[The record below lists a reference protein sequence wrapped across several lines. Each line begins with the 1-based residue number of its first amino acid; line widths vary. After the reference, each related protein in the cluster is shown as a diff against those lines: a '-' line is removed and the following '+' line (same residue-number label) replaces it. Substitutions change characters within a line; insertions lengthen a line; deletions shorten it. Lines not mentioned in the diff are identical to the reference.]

1 MLINF
6 LKILLTNFIKK
17 KYKYSNIKKI
27 ILDIKQIIEQIGIDS
42 NKITLQYHYY
52 KYVYAG
58 NIKKFLYKNIIYL
71 ILLNYKNFILFQ
83 IISKLL
89 IKIDK

>member
-27 ILDIKQIIEQIGIDS
+27 ILDIK
-42 NKITLQYHYY
+42 
-52 KYVYAG
+52 
-58 NIKKFLYKNIIYL
+58 
-71 ILLNYKNFILFQ
+71 
-83 IISKLL
+83 
-89 IKIDK
+89 